1 MKILVTGGAGFI
13 GSNLALKLKDL
24 GYKVAVIDNLDPYY
38 QLKLKKFN
46 LTKLKKN
53 SITFNKID
61 IRNGGKVLA
70 FFKEFKPD
78 IVVHLAAKAG
88 VRNSLLYPD
97 EYFSVNVQGTLNILE
112 AARVVKVKKLMIASS
127 SSVYGNNKKVPF
139 SEDDLTENQISPYAA
154 SKKAMETLIR
164 MYSSTYSLNTQIF
177 RFFTVY
183 GPSGRPDM
191 APAIFTKAVERGQHL
206 TIFGGLDTSRDY
218 TFIEDILGGL
228 VQALGL
234 NERFNIY
241 NLGNNKTVRLHEFIE
256 AIEKASLKK
265 AKIKIIGKRQGD
277 AEITW
282 ADIEKA
288 KKNFGYSPKTS
299 IQEGMKRFVAW
310 FKESSSL
317 YD

>member
-13 GSNLALKLKDL
+13 GSNLALKLKGSGDH
-24 GYKVAVIDNLDPYY
+24 VAVIDNLDPYY

-46 LTKLKKN
+46 LAKLKKN
-53 SITFNKID
+53 NIIFNKID
-61 IRNGGKVLA
+61 IRDSGKVLE
-70 FFKEFKPD
+70 FSKQFKPN
-78 IVVHLAAKAG
+78 IIIHLAAKAG

-112 AARVVKVKKLMIASS
+112 AARAVKVEKLMIASS
-127 SSVYGNNKKVPF
+127 SSVYGNNEKVPF
-139 SEDDLTENQISPYAA
+139 SEDDLTEDQISPYAA
-154 SKKAMETLIR
+154 SKKAMETLIK
-164 MYSSTYSLNTQIF
+164 MYSSTYGLNTQIF

-191 APAIFTKAVERGQHL
+191 APAIFTKAIEHGQHL
-206 TIFGGLDTSRDY
+206 TIFGGLETSRDY
-218 TFIEDILGGL
+218 TFIEDIIEGL
-228 VQALGL
+228 TQALSL

-241 NLGNNKTVRLHEFIE
+241 NLGNNKTVRLKEFIE
-256 AIEKASLKK
+256 AIEKASSKK
-265 AKIKIIGKRQGD
+265 AKVKITGKRQGD
-277 AEITW
+277 VEITW

-299 IQEGMKRFVAW
+299 IQEGMKKFVNW
-310 FKESSSL
+310 FKDSSYL